1 MKISRAGWLLLTVVM
16 AALAAEPVM
25 ARGKGGSGGGRGGHH
40 SGARS
45 GQHSG
50 AHHHGVSR
58 LFVGGVVAAPAFW
71 PWWDYP
77 AYVYAAEPVYYI
89 EQNNPAVQ
97 PQGEWLYC
105 RSANA
110 YFPYIAECAG
120 GWERVVPQVPPA

>member
-77 AYVYAAEPVYYI
+77 AYV
-89 EQNNPAVQ
+89 
-97 PQGEWLYC
+97 
-105 RSANA
+105 
-110 YFPYIAECAG
+110 
-120 GWERVVPQVPPA
+120 